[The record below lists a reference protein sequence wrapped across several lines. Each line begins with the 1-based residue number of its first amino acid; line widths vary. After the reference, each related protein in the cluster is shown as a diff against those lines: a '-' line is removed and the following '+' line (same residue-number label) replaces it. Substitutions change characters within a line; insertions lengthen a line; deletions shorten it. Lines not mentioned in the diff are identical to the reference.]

1 MKVFTVQ
8 DRKKS
13 NRPYRT
19 TEKLRY
25 EKELFKF
32 KQEVYNGEWGRIAP
46 VSRNGKALKHKR

>member
-32 KQEVYNGEWGRIAP
+32 KQEVYNGEWGRITP